1 MKRAPTLKTIP
12 SDTSAARAPTP
23 ARPVRSRARA
33 LAMDAHIAPHQHPWT
48 QFTYCSSGLMQ
59 VSVTQMNMETTYIV
73 PPSRAL
79 WIPPGVLHTVITLED
94 AELRTVDVI
103 ASATPPGWDGCR
115 VLVVMPLLRELIHAL
130 EVTPPGPRDD
140 ALMTLTLDE
149 IRHANTQALGVPMPR
164 DKRLRTLC
172 EAVLRAPAERATL
185 AQWAIDVGAS
195 ERTIAR
201 LFRTELGTTYP
212 QWRQQAALAHALPLL
227 ARGTPISQVAYASGY
242 ASDSAFSAMFKA
254 AMGQSPS
261 YFQNNCSLN
270 P

>member
-1 MKRAPTLKTIP
+1 MKRAPQLKTIP
-12 SDTSAARAPTP
+12 FDNSAGRAPSL

-33 LAMDAHIAPHQHPWT
+33 LAMDAHIAPHQHAWT
-48 QFTYCSSGLMQ
+48 QFTYCTRGLMQ
-59 VSVTQMNMETTYIV
+59 VSVTQQQMETTYIV

-79 WIPPGVLHTVITLED
+79 WIPPGVQHTVTTLEE
-94 AELRTVDVI
+94 AELRTVDVL
-103 ASATPPGWDGCR
+103 ASATPPGWEGCR
-115 VLVVMPLLRELIHAL
+115 VLVVTPLLRELIHAL
-130 EVTPPGPRDD
+130 EVSQSGPRDD
-140 ALMTLTLDE
+140 ALMALTLDE
-149 IRHANTQALGVPMPR
+149 IHHADTQALGVPMPR

-185 AQWAIDVGAS
+185 AQWAQDIGAS
-195 ERTIAR
+195 ERTVAR

-212 QWRQQAALAHALPLL
+212 QWRQQAVLAHALPLL

-261 YFQNNCSLN
+261 YFQNRLGA
-270 P
+270 